1 MPEKKTDREKDLL
14 ILGIDARIRQ
24 LRKIIEYSANSDRPN
39 EQFVKNLSASIE
51 ELQELITMRENL

>member
-1 MPEKKTDREKDLL
+1 LL